1 MTETDRHRALMVLA
15 SCADGLTEALLTA
28 GHHFTRDA
36 IKRNYTQFGVARGA
50 GRHDQQDATTSN
62 EPYSGVDVSEADLL
76 LDNSA

>member
-36 IKRNYTQFGVARGA
+36 IKRNYTQFGVARG
-50 GRHDQQDATTSN
+50 QDATTSN
-62 EPYSGVDVSEADLL
+62 EPYSGDMFPRPT
-76 LDNSA
+76 NC